1 MKQNFREKTK
11 LRYRLKYAGPSCHGK
26 KSHVGDL
33 WFVKWLQ
40 IVWLFPRPQKG
51 RECLDVVSKVR
62 SPEIKFCSCTQSCT
76 DLEILSSANH
86 TCKS

>member
-33 WFVKWLQ
+33 
-40 IVWLFPRPQKG
+40 
-51 RECLDVVSKVR
+51 
-62 SPEIKFCSCTQSCT
+62 
-76 DLEILSSANH
+76 
-86 TCKS
+86 